1 MNTRNRFLSV
11 FIGIALFFC
20 PVKAQ
25 DFNGGYGTETSPY
38 LIASATDLADLASLL
53 KSSATCSNYAS
64 KYYKLVADIDLS
76 DYYNWEPIG
85 RSFCPF
91 SGTFD
96 GNNKKITKLNI
107 NYSSYDSNIGLFS
120 IINNGVVKNLGL
132 ENVYIDVRNNNVGG
146 IAGNIEGN
154 STITNCYVTGSIRA
168 YYAGTQPY
176 VGGTNIGGVV
186 GLVDNS
192 TVKNCYVTA
201 TVKGYHYVGG
211 IAGNITANS
220 NVSNCYVTNS
230 IEGECGGNG
239 GSSSYGIGGVV
250 GIAEKSTINDIYA
263 IGKEVISCGIIVGG
277 ILGEMAN
284 SSITNCYVTST
295 VNGKYC
301 DIDAGVGG
309 VVGGGISYRSTG
321 TGTIKDCVALNPSI
335 KCNNGLNG
343 REGYGYGRIIGSTY
357 VSSSVSPV
365 TLSGNVAFADML
377 VNSNKVT
384 DGTATNKN
392 GLDKTVAELQTA
404 SGFPT
409 AFMQAPWVYENGKLP
424 GFETP
429 VYMPCHLYTPD
440 EKYNITNAQVTL
452 SPSSYIYDGTAK
464 RPTVTAELC
473 RTLVGGIDYTLSYNN
488 TINAGIALVTIAGQ
502 NSYSGIKNVTYE
514 IAKATGSFVNLPS
527 IIDATYVEE
536 TTLAS
541 IILTEGYAWN
551 DSNTKLNLGTHDYDA
566 IYTHPSGNYE
576 NAIGKI
582 TVNAIKA
589 NSSSSSSSD
598 SNVQIEIS
606 SSSSSD
612 SNTLIFLPQTVIFNS
627 LIAAK
632 NSVVLQ
638 VQKTAR
644 LEVYDLKGELKK
656 ALHFNNGIYTIQF
669 SALPNG
675 LYVVKATFGNEKKIL
690 RMVVSY

>member
-25 DFNGGYGTETSPY
+25 DFNGGYGTEASPY
-38 LIASATDLADLASLL
+38 IIASATDLADLASLL
-53 KSSATCSNYAS
+53 KSNATYSNYAS

-85 RSFCPF
+85 SRSPF

-96 GNNKKITKLNI
+96 GNGKKITNLNI
-107 NYSSYDSNIGLFS
+107 NYSSSDNNIGLFG

-168 YYAGTQPY
+168 YYVDTQPY

-192 TVKNCYVTA
+192 TIRNCYVTA
-201 TVKGYHYVGG
+201 TVKGFHYVGG

-230 IEGECGGNG
+230 IEGECCCG
-239 GSSSYGIGGVV
+239 GSLSYSIGGVV
-250 GIAEKSTINDIYA
+250 GKAEKSTINNIYA
-263 IGKEVISCGIIVGG
+263 IGKEVISCGAPVGG

-301 DIDAGVGG
+301 GIDNGVGG
-309 VVGGGISYRSTG
+309 VVGGGITYKGIG
-321 TGTIKDCVALNPSI
+321 TGTVKDCVALNPSI
-335 KCNNGLNG
+335 KCNNELNG
-343 REGYGYGRIIGSTY
+343 VYGYGYGRIIGSTY

-404 SGFPT
+404 SGFST
-409 AFMQAPWVYENGKLP
+409 TFLQAPWVYENGKLP

-502 NSYSGIKNVTYE
+502 NSYNGIKNVTYE

-536 TTLAS
+536 TTLAN